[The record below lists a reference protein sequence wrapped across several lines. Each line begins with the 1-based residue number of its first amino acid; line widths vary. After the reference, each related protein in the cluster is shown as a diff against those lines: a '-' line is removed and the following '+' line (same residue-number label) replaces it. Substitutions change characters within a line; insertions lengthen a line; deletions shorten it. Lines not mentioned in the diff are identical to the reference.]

1 MSISLKSKKDIK
13 KMKIAGRKAAS
24 VLEMLDEHVKPGVTT
39 NQLDEIA
46 YKFIT
51 EELKCIPAN
60 INYNGYPKTLCT
72 SVNQVVCHGI
82 PSDDKV
88 LKNGDIINIDVTVI
102 EDGWHG
108 DTSKMYLV
116 GKVSDHAKRLVEV
129 TQECMYA
136 GIKEVKPGACLGDVG
151 AAIQEHAETNHYS
164 VVRDYCG
171 HGIGQVYHEEPQVLH
186 YGHRHEG
193 LELKEGMCF
202 TIEPMINL
210 GGYQTKLLND
220 GWTVV
225 TKDGRLSAQWEH
237 TIAVTSSG
245 YEILTLRSEEML

>member
-1 MSISLKSKKDIK
+1 MSISLKSKKDIE

-24 VLEMLDEHVKPGVTT
+24 VLEMLDDHVKPGVTT

-82 PSDDKV
+82 PSDDRV
-88 LKNGDIINIDVTVI
+88 LKDGDIINIDVTVI

-116 GKVSDHAKRLVEV
+116 GNVADHAKRLVEV
-129 TQECMYA
+129 TQECMFA
-136 GIKEVKPGACLGDVG
+136 GIREVRPGAHLGDVG

-186 YGHRHEG
+186 YGQRHEG

-245 YEILTLRSEEML
+245 YEILTLRSEEMS